1 MACVTERSF
10 LQHCSTCI
18 LFSVPWV
25 SAGEQ
30 FSLLCCRSSS
40 GKRPVSWV
48 LLQSSHDSPQVNN
61 SVQDKFWQGEDR
73 NGALLATTLAPSL
86 G

>member
-1 MACVTERSF
+1 MVCVTERSF
-10 LQHCSTCI
+10 LQHHPTCI
-18 LFSVPWV
+18 LFSVLWV
-25 SAGEQ
+25 CAGEQ
-30 FSLLCCRSSS
+30 LSFLCCRSSS

-48 LLQSSHDSPQVNN
+48 LLQSSQDSPQINN

-73 NGALLATTLAPSL
+73 NRALLATTLTPSL